1 MEYQVLMPIKYIVAA
16 LTLVSGTAMSECYVK
31 SSSISEMKDGIE
43 RRDAEQR
50 FPIKLN
56 NDQIRCSVTFNAK
69 IRGRWYA
76 VESFAIATGTEDD
89 VCTQAINSG
98 SARILERVV
107 GSKYTMQQEMVCTDQ
122 RLEPKT
128 QVNVG
133 DLVKESDVTPDPLW
147 PNPRRFRDGNECLR
161 FVENDLKGPDLKR
174 TFGVI
179 CRVDRDQWRVVD
191 KF

>member
-1 MEYQVLMPIKYIVAA
+1 MPVKYLIG
-16 LTLVSGTAMSECYVK
+16 TLVLTSGLVSAECYVK

-56 NDQIRCSVTFNAK
+56 NNQIRCSVTFNAK

-76 VESFAIATGTEDD
+76 VESLAIAAGSEDD
-89 VCTQAINSG
+89 VCMQAINSG
-98 SARILERVV
+98 SARILEKVV
-107 GSKYTMQQEMVCTDQ
+107 GTKFTMQQEMVCTDQ
-122 RLEPKT
+122 RLEPKKS
-128 QVNVG
+128 VNVG
-133 DLVKESDVTPDPLW
+133 DLVKESDVVPDPLW

-161 FVENDLKGPDLKR
+161 FVESDLAGPDLKR
-174 TFGVI
+174 TYGVI
-179 CRVDRDQWRVVD
+179 CRVDQNSWRVVD